1 MGTLIIISQQHT
13 LSMKRSLFCTLV
25 LGLAIAFSATGCKHS
40 KKGVTPITGQ
50 KATIATPG
58 GSGNQGVPPNLGIGP
73 KLPTDGS
80 TGGTTIGETNMKEP
94 GRGPTGIENTPIE
107 EFAGKDVDR
116 GPLKPYTVYFD
127 YDRSTVRESE
137 KAKLEAVADY
147 MKKQSMDKDL
157 LVEGHCDERG
167 TEEYNRAL
175 GERRAQAVREYLVNL
190 GLSAARIQTVSYGKD
205 KPIEP
210 EHNEAAWSKNRRGE
224 FGVLLPKGTAA
235 PAAATAPATPQ

>member
-1 MGTLIIISQQHT
+1 MGTLTIISQQHT
-13 LSMKRSLFCTLV
+13 QSMKRSLFCTLV
-25 LGLAIAFSATGCKHS
+25 LGLVIAFSATGCKHS

-50 KATIATPG
+50 KATIATPVG
-58 GSGNQGVPPNLGIGP
+58 NGNQVPNIGSGPRVPTDPNGGGTGIG
-73 KLPTDGS
+73 D
-80 TGGTTIGETNMKEP
+80 TNIKEP
-94 GRGPTGIENTPIE
+94 GKTDNGIETGSLDQ
-107 EFAGKDVDR
+107 FAGRDVDR

-137 KAKLEAVADY
+137 KAKLEAVADH
-147 MKKQSMDKDL
+147 MKKESMDKDL

-190 GLSAARIQTVSYGKD
+190 GLSAARIQTISYGKD

-224 FGVLLPKGTAA
+224 FGVLLPRKVSQPA
-235 PAAATAPATPQ
+235 PAMPQ